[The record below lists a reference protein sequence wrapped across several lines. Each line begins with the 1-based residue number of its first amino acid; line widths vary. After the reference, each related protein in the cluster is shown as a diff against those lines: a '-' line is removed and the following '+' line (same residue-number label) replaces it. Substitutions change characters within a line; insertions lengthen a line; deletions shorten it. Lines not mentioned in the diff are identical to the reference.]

1 MLEKNA
7 EKWKDKVEIVG
18 VSIDEKVEDV
28 KKRVEAKNW
37 KLVRHY

>member
-7 EKWKDKVEIVG
+7 EKWKDKVKIFG
-18 VSIDEKVEDV
+18 ISLEKNLEDI
-28 KKRVEAKNW
+28 KQRIQTKNW